1 MDMIALLVYWVE
13 RRNGATMQDRKR
25 GTEGMADLPT
35 QRLGRTDMDVT
46 VLGYGAMELRGAPRG
61 RDISEADSERILNAL
76 LDMGV
81 NYIDTSIDYGLSEER
96 IGRAISSRRSE
107 YFLASKC
114 GCPLDPEA
122 SKYGRGEHVYTA
134 DRVRDGVLQSLRR
147 LQTDYL
153 DLVQFHASPTPQQL
167 TEHGGLEALQELQH
181 QGKVRYIGISGT
193 IPNLRDQIAMGVFD
207 VFQIPYSALQ
217 LEHEEL
223 MADASNTGAGIVIRG
238 GAARGGPAK
247 ESGDAWSTWKAA
259 GMDDLIGDMDRMEFV
274 LRFTY
279 SSPDLDTTI
288 VGTLNPDHLQQ
299 NIDALMKGPLPP
311 DLYDAAKRRLAS
323 AQ

>member
-1 MDMIALLVYWVE
+1 
-13 RRNGATMQDRKR
+13 
-25 GTEGMADLPT
+25 MANLPT

-61 RDISEADSERILNAL
+61 RDISEADADRILNSL

-81 NYIDTSIDYGLSEER
+81 NYVDTSIDYGLSEER
-96 IGRAISSRRSE
+96 IGRAISNRRSE

-114 GCPLDPEA
+114 GCPLDPEET
-122 SKYGRGEHVYTA
+122 KYGRGEHVFTA
-134 DRVRDGVLQSLRR
+134 ERVRDGVLQSLRR

-153 DLVQFHASPTPQQL
+153 DLVQFHASPSPAQL
-167 TEHGGLEALQELQH
+167 QEHGGLEALQELQQ

-217 LEHEEL
+217 LEHEDL
-223 MADASNTGAGIVIRG
+223 MEEASKAGAGIVIRG

-247 ESGDAWSTWKAA
+247 ESGDAWSTWKSAN
-259 GMDDLIGDMDRMEFV
+259 MDELIGDMDRMEFV

-279 SSPDLDTTI
+279 TSPDLDTTI

-299 NIDALMKGPLPP
+299 NIDALLKGPLPR
-311 DLYDAAKRRLAS
+311 DLYDEAKRRLSTAG
-323 AQ
+323 

>member
-1 MDMIALLVYWVE
+1 
-13 RRNGATMQDRKR
+13 
-25 GTEGMADLPT
+25 MADLPKR
-35 QRLGRTDMDVT
+35 RLGRTDMDAT

-61 RDISEADSERILNAL
+61 RDISEADADRILNSL

-96 IGRAISSRRSE
+96 IGKAISNRRSE

-122 SKYGRGEHVYTA
+122 SRYGRGEHVFTA
-134 DRVRDGVLQSLRR
+134 ERVREGVLQSLRR
-147 LQTDYL
+147 LRTDYL

-167 TEHGGLEALQELQH
+167 QEHGGLEALQELQQ

-193 IPNLRDQIAMGVFD
+193 IPNLRDQIGMGVFD

-223 MADASNTGAGIVIRG
+223 MAQASQAEAGIVIRG

-259 GMDDLIGDMDRMEFV
+259 NMDELIGDMDRMEFV

-279 SSPDLDTTI
+279 TNPDLDTTI
-288 VGTLNPDHLQQ
+288 VGTVNPEHLQQ
-299 NIDALMKGPLPP
+299 NIHALLKGPLPA
-311 DLYDAAKRRLAS
+311 DLYDEAKRRLSS
-323 AQ
+323 AG